1 MTALIIGYVIT
12 LIIINLSLY
21 ITLREK
27 VYHRYFKE
35 GIIDLSKY
43 NLLYG
48 SFLFYNTLLILP
60 LDYLNLDNITYFIL
74 FYIGTELVRSYLVK
88 QLEKGDLYTPDAY
101 KEDII
106 RVLNFIF
113 LGGVI
118 HSILYAITIL
128 LQVISP

>member
-60 LDYLNLDNITYFIL
+60 LDYLNSDNITYFIL

-88 QLEKGDLYTPDAY
+88 QLENGDLYTPDAY
-101 KEDII
+101 KEDIV

>member
-1 MTALIIGYVIT
+1 MFALIIGYVIA
-12 LIIINLSLY
+12 LIIVNISLY

-27 VYHRYFKE
+27 VYQRYFKE

-48 SFLFYNTLLILP
+48 SFLFYNALLILP
-60 LDYLNLDNITYFIL
+60 LDYLKSDNITYFIL
-74 FYIGTELVRSYLVK
+74 FYIGTELVRSYLAR

-106 RVLNFIF
+106 KILHFIF
-113 LGGVI
+113 LGAVI

-128 LQVISP
+128 LRVITP